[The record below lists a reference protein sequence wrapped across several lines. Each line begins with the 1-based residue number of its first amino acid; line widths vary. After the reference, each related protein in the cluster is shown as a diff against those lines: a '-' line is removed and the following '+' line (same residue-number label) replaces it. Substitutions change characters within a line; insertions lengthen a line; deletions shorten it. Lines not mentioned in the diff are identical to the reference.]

1 MLLIL
6 QWHMRFSTPT
16 SAFTGDQTVV
26 IGQLRSKSVTAAGSS
41 FTNYIQ
47 PHIAVFVTVETTDKV
62 TSSSKFKI
70 MRIVLVH
77 DITL

>member
-1 MLLIL
+1 
-6 QWHMRFSTPT
+6 MRFSTPK
-16 SAFTGDQTVV
+16 SAFTGEQTVV
-26 IGQLRSKSVTAAGSS
+26 IGQRRSESVIAAGSS

-62 TSSSKFKI
+62 RSSSKIKA

-77 DITL
+77 VI